1 MRDFQIG
8 TDLIGS
14 LRAGAYVAAAEDDY
28 VVLYSGVNRF
38 AVFVDGGHL
47 AEFTHNV
54 ESYDQAQT
62 IASVWL
68 EAFRRGAD
76 FIGETLVDA

>member
-14 LRAGAYVAAAEDDY
+14 LRTGAYVAAAADDY
-28 VVLYSGVNRF
+28 VVLFSGNRF
-38 AVFVDGGHL
+38 AVFVDGAPLG
-47 AEFTHNV
+47 EFTHPV
-54 ESYDQAQT
+54 DGFEQAELV
-62 IASVWL
+62 ARVWL

-76 FIGETLVDA
+76 HMCEFVDA